1 MAKPRKIQIHSTN
14 LQAWNVREVSDFAA
28 FDPTDVL
35 AGDAWHCNAGG
46 NVSVNDLIIRPQ
58 DTVLALIDNPG
69 LLNEANIA
77 AGKWKV
83 LRNLSD
89 EILAWIEQQLYT
101 APSASLN
108 GGITLEKN
116 YALLPYAATF
126 TWSVTAGTNP
136 IIARELWKREGAGAW
151 AKVKDL
157 TGNSGSE
164 TINVA
169 INSDTQLRVQ
179 VSGKA
184 GENIYSPTRE
194 VKFQYK
200 TGFRT
205 AAGNA
210 PLNDAFLKAGNMVFD
225 TDAYRS
231 FTANAAA
238 GEHIY
243 YYVPKAMVS
252 GGYINPPYF
261 YVGGFEG
268 GFNIA
273 SQTAEYEL
281 GDGTTADY
289 VVFKSANSGLGSTN
303 VTVQSN

>member
-169 INSDTQLRVQ
+169 INSDTQVQ
-179 VSGKA
+179 VRVSSKA
-184 GENIYSPTRE
+184 GESISSTTRT
-194 VKFQYK
+194 VNFQYK
-200 TGFRT
+200 TGYRVGASGVT
-205 AAGNA
+205 
-210 PLNDAFLKAGNMVFD
+210 LNDAFLKAGTMGFD

-243 YYVPKAMVS
+243 YYVPKALVS

-273 SQTAEYEL
+273 SQTAAYEF

-289 VVFKSANSGLGSTN
+289 VVYKSTNAGLGSTN